1 MEEKVRGHQVASV
14 KLAEAG
20 AELVTV
26 TVAGIGDEAERTKN
40 VHKKCLM

>member
-1 MEEKVRGHQVASV
+1 MKSHHVAST

-26 TVAGIGDEAERTKN
+26 AVAGIGEEAERTKRE
-40 VHKKCLM
+40 VSLVGL

>member
-1 MEEKVRGHQVASV
+1 MKSHHVASP

-26 TVAGIGDEAERTKN
+26 AVAGIGDEAERTKSE
-40 VHKKCLM
+40 VALVGL